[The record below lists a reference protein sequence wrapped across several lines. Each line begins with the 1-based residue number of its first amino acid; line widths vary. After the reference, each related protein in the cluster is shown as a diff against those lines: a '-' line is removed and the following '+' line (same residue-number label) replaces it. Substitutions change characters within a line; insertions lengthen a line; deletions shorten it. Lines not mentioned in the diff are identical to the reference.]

1 MDRVTFE
8 DEHVTRS
15 EADASEPRPLGRRS
29 ALTIGHP
36 QTGTFLQGHDH
47 TKGFVKEAAA
57 GGRVIVGVGLLA
69 CTPCGTVKDDG
80 VAEVPTSVEVACF
93 EKCRRERGDDGAVGV
108 ERTLGSL
115 RVGVEDLGGG
125 GGDQVPGV
133 RKPRG
138 VDDDSAAETLPARS
152 RHRLR

>member
-1 MDRVTFE
+1 MDRITFE

-108 ERTLGSL
+108 E
-115 RVGVEDLGGG
+115 DLGGG